1 VTSTYAQYQML
12 AANMTRTTTQVE
24 NEPQVQRET
33 QYYLANIGKV
43 KTVDDFVN
51 DPRLFNYAMK
61 AYGLEDMTY
70 AKAFMTKVLTEGV
83 SDSDSFA
90 NQLTDPRYKAFAAAF
105 NFEADQDQATTYV
118 AAQKG
123 VTDRYT
129 LTAIQN
135 GVSASDPVLAQQT
148 AAYLKDVVNVKSID
162 DFLNDDTVYTY
173 AMKAF
178 GLDAKIG
185 DKDFMRQILEG
196 GITDPNSLANQQ
208 TNKNYAAFVQA
219 FDFVDHGAD
228 TTTYSVPEQ
237 GTVDAYVRQTME
249 DEQGAQN
256 QGVQLALYFQRKAT
270 GITSYYDILADKA
283 LSQVVRTALGLPDSF
298 AALDIDKQ
306 VSIIQSKLDIKDF
319 QDPTK
324 LGDFLKRFTALWD
337 VNNPSSSQ
345 STSPLSVLFSQPTT
359 QSISTDLLF
368 SIQQLKV

>member
-1 VTSTYAQYQML
+1 
-12 AANMTRTTTQVE
+12 
-24 NEPQVQRET
+24 
-33 QYYLANIGKV
+33 
-43 KTVDDFVN
+43 
-51 DPRLFNYAMK
+51 MK

>member
-1 VTSTYAQYQML
+1 
-12 AANMTRTTTQVE
+12 
-24 NEPQVQRET
+24 
-33 QYYLANIGKV
+33 
-43 KTVDDFVN
+43 
-51 DPRLFNYAMK
+51 
-61 AYGLEDMTY
+61 
-70 AKAFMTKVLTEGV
+70 
-83 SDSDSFA
+83 
-90 NQLTDPRYKAFAAAF
+90 
-105 NFEADQDQATTYV
+105 
-118 AAQKG
+118 
-123 VTDRYT
+123 
-129 LTAIQN
+129 
-135 GVSASDPVLAQQT
+135 
-148 AAYLKDVVNVKSID
+148 
-162 DFLNDDTVYTY
+162 
-173 AMKAF
+173 
-178 GLDAKIG
+178 
-185 DKDFMRQILEG
+185 
-196 GITDPNSLANQQ
+196 
-208 TNKNYAAFVQA
+208 
-219 FDFVDHGAD
+219 
-228 TTTYSVPEQ
+228 
-237 GTVDAYVRQTME
+237 ME